1 MQKIII
7 DTNVVISSLI
17 GNSFPKQ
24 IVFDII
30 LPKKVQLVLSK
41 DIFAEYIEVLHRGK
55 FRKCPTFLQNAEILL
70 SKLDEIAIYFSP
82 TEKITVVTDD
92 FDNRF
97 LELGEISDAN
107 FLITGNTNHFN
118 FNSYKNLQI
127 VTPQEFVNTY
137 FSS

>member
-41 DIFAEYIEVLHRGK
+41 DI
-55 FRKCPTFLQNAEILL
+55 
-70 SKLDEIAIYFSP
+70 
-82 TEKITVVTDD
+82 D
-92 FDNRF
+92 F
-97 LELGEISDAN
+97 
-107 FLITGNTNHFN
+107 
-118 FNSYKNLQI
+118 
-127 VTPQEFVNTY
+127 
-137 FSS
+137 